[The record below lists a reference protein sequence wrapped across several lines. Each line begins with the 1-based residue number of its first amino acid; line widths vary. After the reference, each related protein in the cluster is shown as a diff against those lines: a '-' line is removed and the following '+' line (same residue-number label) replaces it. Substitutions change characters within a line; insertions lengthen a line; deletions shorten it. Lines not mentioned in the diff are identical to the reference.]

1 MSLIRRRAAGAAAA
15 IVLLGFA
22 AQPTLRWVVACAMTR
37 ALQSSVLIHGNAD
50 GSFRDQTL
58 TLHRLQVERENRP
71 SIEIERVSALIQ
83 PWELLRRNLVVERAF
98 ADGVAIRCGPLETRF
113 HAPPHADALLPVPV
127 FDSDRFLER
136 SVGSLQRAIEDAQ
149 SHRAQNYSELEARM
163 SAFDQRQ
170 QQRLV
175 SHGND
180 SHTRGDSEGLRQEYA
195 AIRQR
200 IAEER
205 IAIREAIH
213 KTRAEI
219 DTHLASLPARMDQA
233 IAETLPNF
241 EVSLQGAMT
250 EMLCRMLEE
259 VDPFLQTSMEC
270 MVPVSHPV
278 DLSRGFDVPI
288 PGLESHCT
296 WVRSAQLKGWLYPY
310 GNHRIPFDCRLSHW
324 GDVASDVAAPS
335 AQWRFQ
341 FPKQQGEI
349 EINHLRRATQAGGTP
364 VLQSHIRRFGSGDRA
379 RDAVE
384 LTLEVRSH
392 RCELALDAPLEL
404 ATMANMGTIG
414 EGTSGGSNA
423 VSPRESTESDAVNTV
438 WLECLS
444 REVGPLRGEGQVRVR
459 LLGSNLPMMNQR
471 PHPSPQDLRLDP
483 RTLFEMEPMW
493 SRAQRRYVAQT
504 MRATLPSL
512 AASESE
518 WFEASWRRVEQETQR
533 HLAVLEQVERS
544 LDRWKSHWE
553 SGPTDASR
561 VARKP

>member
-1 MSLIRRRAAGAAAA
+1 MSLMRRRAAGAAAA

-37 ALQSSVLIHGNAD
+37 ALQSSVLIQGNAD

-58 TLHRLQVERENRP
+58 TLHRLQIERENRP

-83 PWELLRRNLVVERAF
+83 PWELVRRNLVVERAF

-113 HAPPHADALLPVPV
+113 HAPPHADTLLPVPV
-127 FDSDRFLER
+127 FDSERFLAL
-136 SVGSLQRAIEDAQ
+136 SVGSLQRAIDDAH
-149 SHRAQNYSELEARM
+149 SHRAQHQSELEARM
-163 SAFDQRQ
+163 SLFDQRQ

-175 SHGND
+175 SHVNH
-180 SHTRGDSEGLRQEYA
+180 SHTRADSEGLRQEYA
-195 AIRQR
+195 AIRQK

-205 IAIREAIH
+205 IAIREAIQ
-213 KTRAEI
+213 KTRTEI
-219 DTHLASLPARMDQA
+219 DTHLASLPTRLHRA

-241 EVSLQGAMT
+241 EVSLQAAMVET
-250 EMLCRMLEE
+250 LRRMLEE
-259 VDPFLQTSMEC
+259 VDPFLQASMEC
-270 MVPVSHPV
+270 MAPVSRPV
-278 DLSRGFDVPI
+278 DLSRGFDVAI

-296 WVRSAQLKGWLYPY
+296 WVRSAQLKGWLYPS
-310 GNHRIPFDCRLSHW
+310 GNHRIPFECRLSHW
-324 GDVASDVAAPS
+324 GDIASDVAAPS
-335 AQWRFQ
+335 AQWKFH
-341 FPKQQGEI
+341 FPKQQGEM

-364 VLQSHIRRFGSGDRA
+364 VLQSHIRRFGEGKQA
-379 RDAVE
+379 RDRVE
-384 LTLEVRSH
+384 LTLEFRSH
-392 RCELALDAPLEL
+392 RCQLALDAPLEL
-404 ATMANMGTIG
+404 ASFANAGTTG
-414 EGTSGGSNA
+414 EDSSGVGLA
-423 VSPRESTESDAVNTV
+423 GSPREATASQAVNAI

-444 REVGPLRGEGQVRVR
+444 REVMPLQGEGQARIR
-459 LLGSNLPMMNQR
+459 LLGNNLPIMNQR

-483 RTLFEMEPMW
+483 RTLFEMEPKW

-518 WFEASWRRVEQETQR
+518 WFEASWRSVEQATQQ

-544 LDRWKSHWE
+544 LDRWKTHWE
-553 SGPTDASR
+553 SGPTDTSR